1 MVPTTREKGKRTLL
15 ESCRKRRIWSFHLM
29 CPNHKWGLGEE
40 AENEQDTFGP
50 STKPTEKWRERGV
63 QCYLL
68 GVFHKSF
75 LLAISC
81 GLFDDSGSL

>member
-1 MVPTTREKGKRTLL
+1 
-15 ESCRKRRIWSFHLM
+15 M

-63 QCYLL
+63 QCYFH
-68 GVFHKSF
+68 GVFYNSI
-75 LLAISC
+75 LLPVQAGMIE
-81 GLFDDSGSL
+81 GTKVT

>member
-1 MVPTTREKGKRTLL
+1 MVPTSRVKGKRTLL

-75 LLAISC
+75 LLVISC
-81 GLFDDSGSL
+81 GLVDDSGSL